1 MCTTE
6 HVYYWACVLLSTCTT
21 EYMYYWVC
29 VLLSMC
35 TTEYVYYWVHVLLSM
50 CTTEYMYYWACVLLS
65 TCTTEHVY
73 YWVCVLLSMC
83 TTEYVY
89 YWARVLLSI
98 KIYCWLIHLEREL
111 SFHSLQ
117 LQCTLLPIH
126 HHFPPERKQIKWPV
140 VQFKSYSIHWQY
152 HLSDNLQQI
161 TITTDRNLCITRI
174 VKWSVGIGV
183 LGKCLLIA
191 RQSEGSTSN
200 IILTLFNALFPN
212 KQYTGIYNEKY

>member
-1 MCTTE
+1 MYYWVHVLLTTCTTE

-21 EYMYYWVC
+21 EYMYYWVR

-35 TTEYVYYWVHVLLSM
+35 TTN
-50 CTTEYMYYWACVLLS
+50 
-65 TCTTEHVY
+65 
-73 YWVCVLLSMC
+73 
-83 TTEYVY
+83 
-89 YWARVLLSI
+89 
-98 KIYCWLIHLEREL
+98 YCWWIHLEREL

-152 HLSDNLQQI
+152 HLSDNLQKI

-174 VKWSVGIGV
+174 VKWSVGTYRCV
-183 LGKCLLIA
+183 GKRPANSKTNVKDQQVTSSLQFSMHYFLTN
-191 RQSEGSTSN
+191 STLESTMKSTSKISQLKRCN
-200 IILTLFNALFPN
+200 T
-212 KQYTGIYNEKY
+212 K